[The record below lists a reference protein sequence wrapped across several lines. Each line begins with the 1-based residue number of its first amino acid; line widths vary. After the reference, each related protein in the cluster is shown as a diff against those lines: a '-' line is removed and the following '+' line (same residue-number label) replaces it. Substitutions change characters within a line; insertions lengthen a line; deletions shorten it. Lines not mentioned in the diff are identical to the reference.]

1 MRVSLDSNVWEVVFR
16 SDAPECLVIRDA
28 LATKGLEGFICE
40 AAFRIEA
47 IRKKE
52 RSIYFAQPK
61 LSVSCPGTFATIGGK
76 PHIHLFS
83 IGPDDK
89 QHPGLPAA
97 QANSLRFA
105 LATGVRLM
113 RTIAWMDCLRHLNS
127 EMIQTSL
134 PRRLRTNKR
143 NASSDN
149 WRGTR
154 GSPRSASARPH
165 SMLRADGER
174 LG

>member
-16 SDAPECLVIRDA
+16 SDAPECLVIRNA
-28 LATKGLEGFICE
+28 LVTKGLEGFICE
-40 AAFRIEA
+40 AVFRIEA

-61 LSVSCPGTFATIGGK
+61 FSVSCPGTFVTRDGK

-83 IGPDDK
+83 MGPDDK

-105 LATGVRLM
+105 SLPGYGLCERSPE
-113 RTIAWMDCLRHLNS
+113 WDCLRHLNS

-134 PRRLRTNKR
+134 PRRLSTNER
-143 NASSDN
+143 NESSGN

-154 GSPRSASARPH
+154 GSPRSA
-165 SMLRADGER
+165 
-174 LG
+174 